1 MSAPIL
7 FIGDS
12 VTDCNRKSYDPSDR
26 SLGDGYV
33 RNIQASGRFTH
44 EIINRGISG
53 NRIGDLENRWQ
64 QDVLDLKPQVL
75 SILIGVNDTWRRY
88 DDNSPTSAES
98 FTSRYRG
105 LLQQSRDAFE
115 CDLYLC
121 QPFIL
126 PVREE
131 MNEWLGDLNE
141 KIEGIK
147 SLAQEFNATYVSF
160 GDKLNSE
167 AASLGM
173 QALAEDGIH
182 PTELGHEIMAQYWLQ
197 HYHN

>member
-1 MSAPIL
+1 MSAPVL

-12 VTDCNRKSYDPSDR
+12 VTDCNRESYDRSDR

-33 RNIQASGRFTH
+33 QIIKASNRISH

-64 QDVLDLKPQVL
+64 QDVLDLKPRVL
-75 SILIGVNDTWRRY
+75 SILIGVNDTWRRF
-88 DDNSPTSAES
+88 DDNDPTSADE
-98 FTSRYRG
+98 FTARYKT
-105 LLQQSRDAFE
+105 LLQKTRGE
-115 CDLYLC
+115 LEVDLYLC

-131 MNEWLGDLNE
+131 MHEWLGDLNE

-147 SLAQEFNATYVSF
+147 SLAHDFGATYIPF
-160 GDKLNSE
+160 GDKFNAEVDSV
-167 AASLGM
+167 GM
-173 QALAEDGIH
+173 SALAEDGIH
-182 PTELGHEIMAQYWLQ
+182 PTHLGHEIMAQLWLE
-197 HYHN
+197 HYRG

>member
-1 MSAPIL
+1 MSSPIL

-12 VTDCNRKSYDPSDR
+12 VTDCNRKSYDPADR

-33 RNIQASGRFTH
+33 RNIQASGRIAD
-44 EIINRGISG
+44 EVINRGISG

-75 SILIGVNDTWRRY
+75 SILIGVNDTWRRF
-88 DDNSPTSAES
+88 DDNNPTSAES
-98 FTSRYRG
+98 FTSRYRN
-105 LLQQSRDAFE
+105 LPQRTRNAFDF
-115 CDLYLC
+115 DLYLC

-131 MNEWLGDLNE
+131 MQEWLGDLNE

-147 SLAQEFNATYVSF
+147 SLAQEFNAIYVPF
-160 GDKLNSE
+160 GDKFNTE
-167 AASLGM
+167 AETLGM
-173 QALAEDGIH
+173 ATLAEDGIH
-182 PTELGHEIMAQYWLQ
+182 PTDLGHEIMAQFWLQ
-197 HYHN
+197 HYKG